1 MELNAHRIHLL
12 ALAVTLSAGIHAAL
26 VPEHLKEM
34 PPLGYSF
41 ILAAIA
47 GVAIAWALLTAP
59 EDRRVALVAVLFLVG
74 EVLAWALFVAV
85 NVPGFSGTPEPI
97 ETIALVTKAVE
108 LVGIGVGAP
117 LIAAPLA
124 RAA

>member
-1 MELNAHRIHLL
+1 
-12 ALAVTLSAGIHAAL
+12 
-26 VPEHLKEM
+26 
-34 PPLGYSF
+34 
-41 ILAAIA
+41 
-47 GVAIAWALLTAP
+47 
-59 EDRRVALVAVLFLVG
+59 VLFLVG